1 MEFEIL
7 SRLAPRTGHTE
18 VMAWSNITGVRIDGE
33 LIDFESTLRVGVPG
47 GKIESTGRERQSHI
61 KYHRDG
67 LSQIVEIPM
76 HGAHFNQTVTDVDA
90 NTVSLSWKVTADE
103 TLPEG
108 AYFCMTFAPD
118 AAISVSGRKAV
129 ITSPDQSVSLSFSRC
144 VKMSVLDEKE
154 GSRRQGCP

>member
-1 MEFEIL
+1 MGFEIL

-90 NTVSLSWKVTADE
+90 ND
-103 TLPEG
+103 
-108 AYFCMTFAPD
+108 
-118 AAISVSGRKAV
+118 
-129 ITSPDQSVSLSFSRC
+129 
-144 VKMSVLDEKE
+144 
-154 GSRRQGCP
+154 